1 MKVKELKEAIKD
13 IGFHNDINL
22 KVTEDIYA
30 FYIESK
36 NKTLAIVSKSE
47 KCLIGINYQN
57 FSEQEEKLR
66 QTLFDV
72 IYEFASTPPEERQ
85 EEKKYYLRHKFLDSL
100 QTNYLNFSREIELFK
115 LSTLKHDNNKQT
127 QFTMGE
133 IDEIK
138 EKFDTDL
145 KDFEIIEVEEW
156 TKENLKIELMKLLRN
171 II

>member
-1 MKVKELKEAIKD
+1 MKIEEFKEAIKD

-85 EEKKYYLRHKFLDSL
+85 EEKRYIVPLPHLITSDGLQIYLTQTHQGNFFPSIRDKSL
-100 QTNYLNFSREIELFK
+100 
-115 LSTLKHDNNKQT
+115 KQT
-127 QFTMGE
+127 W
-133 IDEIK
+133 K
-138 EKFDTDL
+138 EKDL
-145 KDFEIIEVEEW
+145 IHIPEEYRDFAVEME
-156 TKENLKIELMKLLRN
+156 EEE
-171 II
+171 